1 MKQKK
6 ILKGADAIGVEV
18 KQDKSLDKLSKVVLF
33 PAKLKEANRVIS
45 KIKWSV

>member
-18 KQDKSLDKLSKVVLF
+18 RQDKSLDKLSKVILF
-33 PAKLKEANRVIS
+33 PDKLKEANKVVT
-45 KIKWSV
+45 KMKWSV

>member
-33 PAKLKEANRVIS
+33 LDKLKEANKVVA
-45 KIKWSV
+45 KLKWSV